1 MFFTNDKTV
10 KLEKY
15 VAIKK
20 KIVYI
25 LANQIITLKDTTG
38 GAKWLPGLLQQFQ
51 LFLS

>member
-1 MFFTNDKTV
+1 MFYTNDKTV

-25 LANQIITLKDTTG
+25 LAIQIIIPNDSTG
-38 GAKWLPGLLQQFQ
+38 GVAWLPELLQQFQ
-51 LFLS
+51 LF